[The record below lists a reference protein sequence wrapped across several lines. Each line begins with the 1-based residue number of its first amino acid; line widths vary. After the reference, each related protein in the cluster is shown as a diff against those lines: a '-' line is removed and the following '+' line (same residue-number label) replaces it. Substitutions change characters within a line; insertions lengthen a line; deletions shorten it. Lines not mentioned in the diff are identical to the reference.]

1 MKQRPVRGVGAL
13 GVASVDSVKHLSTG
27 VSVGIYRLFR
37 LLWRGF
43 ADLTTGFAKAI
54 YALVMDVGR
63 GIGLLFAGKFDA
75 SGKWMGLGVV
85 GFLERERCP
94 LLVGGKSD
102 FGFPRRLEEISL
114 PFSSASTKVRHHPS
128 NRRPCRDAC
137 CSLP

>member
-85 GFLERERCP
+85 GFLENVLIGTFAFCKWTAIAIYKP
-94 LLVGGKSD
+94 FQHIG
-102 FGFPRRLEEISL
+102 FGMYSFVAALSIGMWRFFRAPWRLW
-114 PFSSASTKVRHHPS
+114 
-128 NRRPCRDAC
+128 
-137 CSLP
+137 